1 MGKSHISLNP
11 SLVEKNALGKSCRE
25 YQNLFN
31 AKYMFL
37 KIVPFTGLIQEIR
50 QRDYYD
56 VIIRNWKIDHRIL
69 YLLKTRGVGVVEPV
83 YEQNSQCLCF
93 QSLVLNSKR
102 PYEHL
107 YSWQVW
113 K

>member
-1 MGKSHISLNP
+1 MKMWARVIFP
-11 SLVEKNALGKSCRE
+11 SILLWLKKNALGKSYRE

-56 VIIRNWKIDHRIL
+56 ADIRNWKIGH
-69 YLLKTRGVGVVEPV
+69 
-83 YEQNSQCLCF
+83 
-93 QSLVLNSKR
+93 
-102 PYEHL
+102 
-107 YSWQVW
+107 
-113 K
+113 